1 MRENLVDD
9 LKENFI
15 IEAVDLL
22 DEAEEALLDI
32 DNGKDFKQSYNSI
45 FRAFHSLKGAS
56 GMFGINELQEHLH
69 KLETLL
75 TQIKD
80 EFPEG
85 ATDYF
90 LKGIDASREF
100 FETEKLN
107 FEYIDS
113 FSKGTEQTEVVAK
126 DLQVEPPKKEIQL
139 KAKAE
144 GRVSISNNKFRGYA
158 YVVDDEP
165 LIVELVTEVLEG
177 MNVRVRS
184 FIDGEEVLKA
194 IDDDH
199 PDIILSDIKMPKVD
213 GLTMLKKLDET
224 GLKIPII
231 FISGFVTKEAVLA
244 GLKSGA
250 RYFIEKPLDDKTIIS
265 LVDSVLKNVKAKR
278 LIEKSLDYVM
288 YQFANQEKILIESGR
303 ENEVELIKNEIKKLV
318 NLNHELFS

>member
-1 MRENLVDD
+1 MDG

-15 IEAVDLL
+15 IEAVELL

-32 DNGKDFKQSYNSI
+32 DKGKDFKQSYNSI

-75 TQIKD
+75 THING

-100 FETEKLN
+100 FETDKLN

-113 FSKGTEQTEVVAK
+113 FSKGSEQTDKIAEDVKVDPPNKEVQIK
-126 DLQVEPPKKEIQL
+126 DKGEDRDLKSNKKFQ
-139 KAKAE
+139 
-144 GRVSISNNKFRGYA
+144 GYA

-165 LIVELVTEVLEG
+165 LIVELVSEILEG

-184 FIDGEEVLKA
+184 FLDGEEVLKA

-213 GLTMLKKLDET
+213 GLTMLKKLDES

-231 FISGFVTKEAVLA
+231 FISGFVTKDAVLA

-250 RYFIEKPLDDKTIIS
+250 RYFIEKPLDDKRIIS

-318 NLNHELFS
+318 NLSHELFS

>member
-1 MRENLVDD
+1 MDGF
-9 LKENFI
+9 KENFV
-15 IEAVDLL
+15 IEAVELL

-32 DNGKDFKQSYNSI
+32 DKGKDFKLSYNSV
-45 FRAFHSLKGAS
+45 FRDFHSLKGAS
-56 GMFGINELQEHLH
+56 GMFGINELQEDLH

-75 TQIKD
+75 TQIKG
-80 EFPEG
+80 EFPEE

-100 FETEKLN
+100 FETDKLN

-113 FSKGTEQTEVVAK
+113 FTKGSEQTERIAEDVKVEAPNKEVKVK
-126 DLQVEPPKKEIQL
+126 DKGEDRALKSHKKFQ
-139 KAKAE
+139 
-144 GRVSISNNKFRGYA
+144 GYA

-165 LIVELVTEVLEG
+165 LIVELVTEILEG

-184 FIDGEEVLKA
+184 FLDGEEVLKA
-194 IDDDH
+194 VDDGH

-213 GLTMLKKLDET
+213 GVTMLKKLNQS

-231 FISGFVTKEAVLA
+231 FISGFVTKDAVLA

-250 RYFIEKPLDDKTIIS
+250 SYFIEKPFDEKIIIS

-278 LIEKSLDYVM
+278 LIEKSLDCAIR
-288 YQFANQEKILIESGR
+288 QFAGQEKILIESGR
-303 ENEVELIKNEIKKLV
+303 ENEVELIKSEIKKLV

>member
-1 MRENLVDD
+1 MDGF
-9 LKENFI
+9 KENFI
-15 IEAVDLL
+15 IEAVELL

-100 FETEKLN
+100 FETDKLN

-113 FSKGTEQTEVVAK
+113 FSKETEQTEKVAK
-126 DLQVEPPKKEIQL
+126 DVKVEPPKKEVSV
-139 KAKAE
+139 KAKVVDKASK
-144 GRVSISNNKFRGYA
+144 GDKKFQGYA

-165 LIVELVTEVLEG
+165 LIVELVTEILEG

-184 FIDGEEVLKA
+184 FLDGEEVLKA

-213 GLTMLKKLDET
+213 GLTMLKKLDES

-231 FISGFVTKEAVLA
+231 FISGFVTKDAVLA

-250 RYFIEKPLDDKTIIS
+250 RYFIEKPLDDKRIIS

-318 NLNHELFS
+318 NLSHELFS

>member
-1 MRENLVDD
+1 M
-9 LKENFI
+9 
-15 IEAVDLL
+15 
-22 DEAEEALLDI
+22 
-32 DNGKDFKQSYNSI
+32 DFLS
-45 FRAFHSLKGAS
+45 
-56 GMFGINELQEHLH
+56 
-69 KLETLL
+69 
-75 TQIKD
+75 
-80 EFPEG
+80 
-85 ATDYF
+85 
-90 LKGIDASREF
+90 SREF

-250 RYFIEKPLDDKTIIS
+250 SYFIEKPLDDKTILS
-265 LVDSVLKNVKAKR
+265 L
-278 LIEKSLDYVM
+278 IH
-288 YQFANQEKILIESGR
+288 I
-303 ENEVELIKNEIKKLV
+303 
-318 NLNHELFS
+318 